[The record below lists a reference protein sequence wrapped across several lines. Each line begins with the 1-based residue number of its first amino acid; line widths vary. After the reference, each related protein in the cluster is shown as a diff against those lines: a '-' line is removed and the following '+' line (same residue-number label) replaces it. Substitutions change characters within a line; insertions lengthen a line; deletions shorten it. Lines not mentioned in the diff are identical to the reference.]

1 MSVSIGPPDYTTDMD
16 TGPFADAFP
25 ESPAAAPSM
34 VSAAALA
41 AQLQQALALHQQG
54 RLREAEAAYQ
64 IVLQQQPA
72 HFDALHLLGVIALQ
86 NGQTLRAIDL
96 ITQALAHERSNAYA
110 YSNLASAYQKLG
122 RYPEAIVRFERAL
135 ALRPDF
141 VEALSNLGNTLRDAG
156 RREDALASYNRAL
169 ALKPDRPD
177 VLANRGNVLREL
189 RRFDEALDDFDRGL
203 ALDPQSAVL
212 LFNRANGLFDLGRF
226 DDALID
232 YDAALA
238 IAPDYCQAISHRG
251 STLRALKRYDEALA
265 AIDQALRLQSDSAEI
280 LTNRGDT
287 LGEVARY
294 EEALSDYDRALALK
308 PAYPE
313 AWCNRGNVLRALR
326 RYDEALASYTA
337 AIDIDPEHAVAHM
350 NEGLCRLL
358 VGDMAVGWEKYE
370 WRFKTPDMLPHVRR
384 FEQSVGAPTG
394 EASGKSEE
402 SFEESLGQP
411 TSQRPAQPLSP
422 PPTQPRSQPLWHGQ
436 VPLSGKR
443 ILLYAEQGFGD
454 TIQFCRY
461 AQLVAEL
468 GAHVILEV
476 QPALKSLL
484 VQSADFAG
492 IAQVFAQGEALP
504 EFDYQCPLLSL
515 PWACGTTLENIPAA
529 VSYLH
534 GEGAGIRRWEERL
547 GTKKPTQQR
556 VGLAWSGNP
565 EHSNDRSRSLPLT
578 ALAALLDMPMQYVSV
593 QKILRDEATQ
603 APWLAQHG
611 VAHFG
616 DRLQNFADTAALLS
630 CMDLVITVDT
640 AIAHL
645 AGALGRPVWVLLPYG
660 PDWRWLTERDDS
672 PWYPSMRL
680 FRQTALGDWDGVI
693 ERVRQHLQIR

>member
-1 MSVSIGPPDYTTDMD
+1 MSVSIGPPDYRTDMD
-16 TGPFADAFP
+16 TGPLADAFP
-25 ESPAAAPSM
+25 EPRATAPPT
-34 VSAAALA
+34 ALAALA
-41 AQLQQALALHQQG
+41 AQAQVQQALALHQQG
-54 RLREAEAAYQ
+54 RLTEAEAAYQ
-64 IVLQQQPA
+64 AVLEQQPGQ
-72 HFDALHLLGVIALQ
+72 FDALHFLGVIALQ

-96 ITQALAHERSNAYA
+96 ITQALARDRSNAFA

-122 RYPEAIVRFERAL
+122 KYPEAIVRFERAL

-156 RREDALASYNRAL
+156 RREEALTHYNRAL

-189 RRFDEALDDFDRGL
+189 RRFDEALGDFDRGL

-212 LFNRANGLFDLGRF
+212 LFNRANVLFDLGRF
-226 DDALID
+226 DDALAD

-238 IAPDYCQAISHRG
+238 IAPDYCLAISHRG
-251 STLRALKRYDEALA
+251 STLRALKRFDDALA
-265 AIDQALRLQSDSAEI
+265 AIAQALVLQPDSAEI

-294 EEALSDYDRALALK
+294 AEALNDYDRALELK
-308 PAYPE
+308 PAHPE

-326 RYDEALASYTA
+326 RYDEALASYA
-337 AIDIDPEHAVAHM
+337 VALDIDPEHAVAHM

-370 WRFKTPDMLPHVRR
+370 WRFKTPDMLPQVRR
-384 FEQSVGAPTG
+384 FEQSSEASTG
-394 EASGKSEE
+394 EAEGKSEG
-402 SFEESLGQP
+402 SAGASSG
-411 TSQRPAQPLSP
+411 RPPS
-422 PPTQPRSQPLWHGQ
+422 QPRSKSRSKLLWHGQ

-461 AQLVAEL
+461 AQLVAER

-484 VQSADFAG
+484 VQSADIAG
-492 IAQVFAQGEALP
+492 IAQVFARGEALP

-515 PWACGTTLENIPAA
+515 ALACATTLENIPAPA
-529 VSYLH
+529 SYLH
-534 GEGAGIRRWEERL
+534 GEGVRVRRWEARL
-547 GTKKPTQQR
+547 GTRTAQAR
-556 VGLAWSGNP
+556 IGLAWSGNP
-565 EHSNDRSRSLPLT
+565 EHSNDRSRSLPLA
-578 ALAALLDMPMQYVSV
+578 ALGALLDMPMQYVSV
-593 QKILRDEATQ
+593 QKVLRDEATE
-603 APWLAQHG
+603 AAWLAQRG

-616 DRLQNFADTAALLS
+616 DQLQNFADTAALLS

-640 AIAHL
+640 AVAHL
-645 AGALGRPVWVLLPYG
+645 AGALGKPVWVLLPYG

-680 FRQTALGDWDGVI
+680 FRQTAIGDWDGVI
-693 ERVRQHLQIR
+693 ERVRRHLQIQ

>member
-1 MSVSIGPPDYTTDMD
+1 MSVSIGPPDYRTYMD
-16 TGPFADAFP
+16 TGPLADAFP
-25 ESPAAAPSM
+25 ESPADAPAM
-34 VSAAALA
+34 ALA

-54 RLREAEAAYQ
+54 RLSEAEAAYHT
-64 IVLQQQPA
+64 VLRQQPG
-72 HFDALHLLGVIALQ
+72 HFDALHFLGVIALQ

-96 ITQALAHERSNAYA
+96 ITQALAHNRSNAFA

-141 VEALSNLGNTLRDAG
+141 VEALSNLGNTLRDTG
-156 RREDALASYNRAL
+156 RREEALASYDRAL

-189 RRFDEALDDFDRGL
+189 RRFDEALGDFDRGL
-203 ALDPQSAVL
+203 ALDPQSATL
-212 LFNRANGLFDLGRF
+212 LFNRANVFFDQGRF
-226 DDALID
+226 SDALVD

-238 IAPDYCQAISHRG
+238 IAPDYCLAISHRG

-265 AIDQALRLQSDSAEI
+265 AIDQALRLQPDSAEI

-287 LGEVARY
+287 LGEVARFA
-294 EEALSDYDRALALK
+294 EALNDYDRALELK

-326 RYDEALASYTA
+326 RYDEALASYA
-337 AIDIDPEHAVAHM
+337 VALDIDPEHAVAHM

-384 FEQSVGAPTG
+384 FEQPLW
-394 EASGKSEE
+394 
-402 SFEESLGQP
+402 LGQ
-411 TSQRPAQPLSP
+411 L
-422 PPTQPRSQPLWHGQ
+422 
-436 VPLSGKR
+436 PLSGKR

-454 TIQFCRY
+454 IIQFCRY
-461 AQLVAEL
+461 AQLVAER

-476 QPALKSLL
+476 QPALRSLL
-484 VQSADFAG
+484 VQSADIAG
-492 IAQVFAQGEALP
+492 IAQVFAQGDALP

-515 PWACGTTLENIPAA
+515 PLACATTLESIPAPA
-529 VSYLH
+529 SYLH
-534 GEGAGIRRWEERL
+534 GEDARIRRWEARL
-547 GTKKPTQQR
+547 GTKPTQAR

-565 EHSNDRSRSLPLT
+565 EHSNDRSRSLPLA
-578 ALAALLDMPMQYVSV
+578 ALGPLLDMPVQYVSV
-593 QKILRDEATQ
+593 QKILREEATE
-603 APWLAQHG
+603 AAWLAQHG

-616 DRLQNFADTAALLS
+616 DQLQNFADTAALLS

-640 AIAHL
+640 AVAHL
-645 AGALGRPVWVLLPYG
+645 AGALGKPVWVLLPYG

-680 FRQTALGDWDGVI
+680 FRQTAIGDWDGVI